1 MYQLI
6 EVDQN
11 TPAWLD
17 WRKNGIGASDA
28 PAVLGV
34 SPYTKPQ
41 NLWAIK
47 VGMDVDK
54 PVNKYIMDKGHD
66 FETRIRAKY
75 EFESEGNWPS
85 VCMQSVE
92 FPYLRASLDGWNG
105 KNIIEIKMVG
115 AKMFAS
121 DDIPPHHYAQFQHQ
135 MMVSDAEDMTEIY
148 GLIDEFN
155 ELKDK
160 KRLVVRDE
168 KFIDAMFHKEVE
180 FWKMV
185 TDKEWR

>member
-1 MYQLI
+1 
-6 EVDQN
+6 
-11 TPAWLD
+11 
-17 WRKNGIGASDA
+17 
-28 PAVLGV
+28 
-34 SPYTKPQ
+34 
-41 NLWAIK
+41 
-47 VGMDVDK
+47 
-54 PVNKYIMDKGHD
+54 
-66 FETRIRAKY
+66 
-75 EFESEGNWPS
+75 
-85 VCMQSVE
+85 
-92 FPYLRASLDGWNG
+92 
-105 KNIIEIKMVG
+105 
-115 AKMFAS
+115 
-121 DDIPPHHYAQFQHQ
+121 

>member
-1 MYQLI
+1 
-6 EVDQN
+6 
-11 TPAWLD
+11 
-17 WRKNGIGASDA
+17 
-28 PAVLGV
+28 
-34 SPYTKPQ
+34 
-41 NLWAIK
+41 
-47 VGMDVDK
+47 
-54 PVNKYIMDKGHD
+54 
-66 FETRIRAKY
+66 
-75 EFESEGNWPS
+75 
-85 VCMQSVE
+85 
-92 FPYLRASLDGWNG
+92 
-105 KNIIEIKMVG
+105 MVG